1 MNLIEIAAQKEL
13 DRIISQEYPLFEA
26 SNNDDDAALTT
37 PFSRAASFPARAIR
51 YRKAKNVM
59 VKYSK
64 KIISRVEKIIRKFEG
79 ELDKSITQITEKG
92 KNLEAQLKKAK
103 SDGDETEIRAV
114 VNQQKKFKAE
124 VEKNQEARVQ
134 HLNQSIDNLI
144 NAYTQGITKRIDEP
158 GYVLKVELS
167 DKGKADLKFL
177 WEEYVSKIKQMTYEK
192 LIKIINNKHV
202 SGLEKMIARLEV
214 EIEDAEDR
222 RYKSRRSREEIAFD
236 EKKSVEKKLKE
247 PESEFEK
254 LLSYLNTELERYGD
268 GIEDEYKVA
277 LDEGGELKAYDV
289 TFSFDMDAEIIEVT
303 YYEEDTDTPIRKE
316 EIKNL
321 SDVDQMVE
329 DIEATSKIEASE
341 KEERYEEKLS
351 RALGSKLEILLKS
364 PTRDV
369 QKKIGSDLID
379 TYKSNPKAFSE
390 KMVDLLMKD
399 SDIYKEKIRAVERGI
414 SNPALIDLLVQ
425 LREDL
430 KEKPQVDPVKELAK
444 YEERFKDFET
454 LLIDQAKERGLSE
467 KDWKLMVSDI
477 ILATSHGIIPSI
489 EAFIKTPGISKEK
502 KIGALSNAKNVINLI
517 RFASIHEPGGKTE
530 EIVSKIK
537 KYLGP
542 DAIDD
547 IISESFVS
555 LKTYNKLYS

>member
-1 MNLIEIAAQKEL
+1 MDLLTLIAEREL
-13 DRIISQEYPLFEA
+13 NQIISEEYGEIKPLLEA
-26 SNNDDDAALTT
+26 TNDDDSALTT
-37 PFSRAASFPARAIR
+37 PFSRAFTFPARAIR

-59 VKYSK
+59 IRYSK

-92 KNLEAQLKKAK
+92 KNLEDQLKRAK
-103 SDGDETEIRAV
+103 SAGDETEIRAV

-289 TFSFDMDAEIIEVT
+289 TFSFDLDAEIIEVT

-316 EIKNL
+316 EI
-321 SDVDQMVE
+321 
-329 DIEATSKIEASE
+329 TS
-341 KEERYEEKLS
+341 
-351 RALGSKLEILLKS
+351 
-364 PTRDV
+364 
-369 QKKIGSDLID
+369 
-379 TYKSNPKAFSE
+379 
-390 KMVDLLMKD
+390 
-399 SDIYKEKIRAVERGI
+399 
-414 SNPALIDLLVQ
+414 
-425 LREDL
+425 
-430 KEKPQVDPVKELAK
+430 
-444 YEERFKDFET
+444 
-454 LLIDQAKERGLSE
+454 
-467 KDWKLMVSDI
+467 
-477 ILATSHGIIPSI
+477 
-489 EAFIKTPGISKEK
+489 
-502 KIGALSNAKNVINLI
+502 
-517 RFASIHEPGGKTE
+517 
-530 EIVSKIK
+530 
-537 KYLGP
+537 
-542 DAIDD
+542 
-547 IISESFVS
+547 
-555 LKTYNKLYS
+555 